1 MVGFTGLGGLTTV
14 GGIGGGGGL
23 RNNQQA
29 LLLLSEKLYEFMY
42 RRQQQLPIAKPVLTN
57 GEDSAQTSA
66 KVTHTPVINMADMD
80 AASPSMT
87 LTPEDVLDLFVSL
100 FGGPLPLQIDN
111 NTTTTTTGAAA
122 DMMNTGE
129 SSRGVIIEEEASK
142 SSSTRDPTSG
152 FSIPAS
158 IFEGEPQTPDS
169 AHMSKATSFM
179 DLQQPAY
186 TESESNKVGPA
197 FTTPLPTSSTT
208 TTTINNNRPMIA
220 NTAYNTNIAPA
231 STTTADPTTIITNND
246 RHTRQLQAAQRLNEA
261 LENLSQIDFILV
273 RISVFWSNTEVVLD
287 VLTKK
292 GQHVEQMI
300 SFASKPKL
308 LSRFKERLEE
318 YKRFWESVSIMCS
331 NYVNGVDQTTHT
343 TTGDGGYDNYS
354 GGGMAGGSA
363 SYAQS
368 SHQSSST
375 AEQTD
380 TPHSA
385 STSYKQ
391 QPQQQQYTDTAGAGM
406 YEFLDEGRHGSYGVS
421 TDPRLR
427 GPKQQP
433 PTPTPTP
440 TAQQQQGGYSYTQGY
455 HNTHTNPN
463 SLLSTRS
470 YDRIDSIHSNGSNLS
485 NHSADVQLT
494 GTSMLDSL
502 RTHQPYHMHPPA
514 TPYSSNQQQQY
525 AQAQASLRKGS
536 GDYTAMGGPQMY
548 GGQHMPTAHSEPNLN
563 HYNTGP
569 PRPAYYTTQSASQV
583 PSPSGA
589 INGTNIFNSRGG
601 PASGSPPG
609 TAPMSLAS
617 SPSPSSI
624 FGQTAPT
631 VGRKTPPPFAFPSFA
646 NTLNHPTPTYQQHPP
661 PPHTAYNDGSSS
673 GSSGGG
679 NVGMRRTSTSGLQP
693 APSSAFANPNMQSK
707 P

>member
-1 MVGFTGLGGLTTV
+1 MVGVMSYVILCRINICILFNPYKSKALNSYSYTHKYSYSYVHIQIQKLIEKSTIGLQQRDQERSMVGFTGLSPLGGV
-14 GGIGGGGGL
+14 VGGGGGL

-57 GEDSAQTSA
+57 GEDSTQASA
-66 KVTHTPVINMADMD
+66 KVTHTPVINMTDMD

-87 LTPEDVLDLFVSL
+87 LTPEEVLDLFVSL

-111 NTTTTTTGAAA
+111 NTTNNNNTSSTTTAAV
-122 DMMNTGE
+122 DMMNTSE

-152 FSIPAS
+152 LSIPAS
-158 IFEGEPQTPDS
+158 LFEGEPHPPDS
-169 AHMSKATSFM
+169 PALMSKATSFM
-179 DLQQPAY
+179 DLQQPDTT
-186 TESESNKVGPA
+186 TERVA
-197 FTTPLPTSSTT
+197 TFTTPLPTSSTT
-208 TTTINNNRPMIA
+208 TNYNRPMIA
-220 NTAYNTNIAPA
+220 NTAYNTTTPAP
-231 STTTADPTTIITNND
+231 STTTTTEEPTTSTVITNND

-308 LSRFKERLEE
+308 LSRFKEWLEE
-318 YKRFWESVSIMCS
+318 HKRFWESVSIMCS

-343 TTGDGGYDNYS
+343 TTGDGGGYDNYS
-354 GGGMAGGSA
+354 SGGGGGMAGGGGGSA

-375 AEQTD
+375 AEQTE
-380 TPHSA
+380 TPHST

-391 QPQQQQYTDTAGAGM
+391 QQQPQQQQQQYYPQQQYTDTTGAGM
-406 YEFLDEGRHGSYGVS
+406 YEFLDESRHGAS
-421 TDPRLR
+421 TADPRFR
-427 GPKQQP
+427 GPKQP
-433 PTPTPTP
+433 PTPIP
-440 TAQQQQGGYSYTQGY
+440 TAQQQHGGGYNYTPGH
-455 HNTHTNPN
+455 HNAHTNPN

-514 TPYSSNQQQQY
+514 TPY
-525 AQAQASLRKGS
+525 
-536 GDYTAMGGPQMY
+536 
-548 GGQHMPTAHSEPNLN
+548 
-563 HYNTGP
+563 
-569 PRPAYYTTQSASQV
+569 
-583 PSPSGA
+583 
-589 INGTNIFNSRGG
+589 
-601 PASGSPPG
+601 
-609 TAPMSLAS
+609 
-617 SPSPSSI
+617 
-624 FGQTAPT
+624 
-631 VGRKTPPPFAFPSFA
+631 
-646 NTLNHPTPTYQQHPP
+646 
-661 PPHTAYNDGSSS
+661 
-673 GSSGGG
+673 
-679 NVGMRRTSTSGLQP
+679 
-693 APSSAFANPNMQSK
+693 
-707 P
+707 